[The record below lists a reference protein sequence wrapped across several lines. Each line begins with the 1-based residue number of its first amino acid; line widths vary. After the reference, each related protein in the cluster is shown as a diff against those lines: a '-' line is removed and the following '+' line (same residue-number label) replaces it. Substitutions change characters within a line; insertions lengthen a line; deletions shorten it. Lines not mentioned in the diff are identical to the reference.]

1 MRRFKV
7 FILVLVIVG
16 VINLI
21 ATADDQEIEVGI
33 VEKLGQYVPLELSF
47 SDENGDSITI
57 KQLINNKPTILSFVY
72 FRCPTICPRMLSDLS
87 RLLEKIDLEPG
98 KDFNL
103 VTISF
108 DPTDTPQTAAD
119 KKKNYMAAIQ
129 RAVPD
134 SAWRYLTGDV
144 NSIAEI
150 TESVGYRFKKD
161 GQDFIH
167 PSALFILAPDGKIIR
182 YIIGLSYLP
191 FDVKLA
197 LIEAAEGRIGQ
208 TINRVLLYCFSY
220 DPKGGTYGLNI
231 TKMMGTIIL
240 FLIAVFVVFLFF
252 KTQARKRAMRQ

>member
-1 MRRFKV
+1 MRWLK
-7 FILVLVIVG
+7 ILVLIFIVLFKFNTF
-16 VINLI
+16 VF
-21 ATADDQEIEVGI
+21 AVDDEVEIGI
-33 VEKLGQYVPLELSF
+33 IEKLGEYIPLDLAF
-47 SDENGDSITI
+47 NDENGDSITLR
-57 KQLINNKPTILSFVY
+57 QLVNKPTILSFIY

-98 KDFNL
+98 PDFTL
-103 VTISF
+103 ITISF
-108 DPTDTPQTAAD
+108 DPTDTPQAAAD
-119 KKKNYMAAIQ
+119 KKMNFIKSIQ
-129 RAVPD
+129 RSIPD
-134 SAWRYLTGDV
+134 SAWRFLTGDV
-144 NSIAEI
+144 NNIAEI

-220 DPKGGTYGLNI
+220 DPKGRTYGLDI
-231 TKMMGTIIL
+231 TKIMGTIIL
-240 FLIAVFVVFLFF
+240 FLIGVFVVFLFI